1 MNTTPASAQSSDKS
15 RAPITQQRFELA
27 IETCAIGCGFLT
39 SRVVVRDNQDAK
51 TILALES
58 EYVTEIRDQKLAG
71 IAFWEE
77 YKTGEPI
84 PFSKRAKAIV
94 EALNA
99 HHSAHTPEAPE
110 SQAQGPSDLNS
121 WEIVKHGKSRK
132 LYKNKSGISIWVCNL
147 EGIGDDKDG
156 YEIVA
161 ALNAGEAAIA
171 SAMKGGDK

>member
-1 MNTTPASAQSSDKS
+1 MNTTPAAP
-15 RAPITQQRFELA
+15 APITHRIADKAPEFPCWIFEQGEGAWFRWAFPLPYM
-27 IETCAIGCGFLT
+27 EPDLT
-39 SRVVVRDNQDAK
+39 H
-51 TILALES
+51 
-58 EYVTEIRDQKLAG
+58 
-71 IAFWEE
+71 WC
-77 YKTGEPI
+77 
-84 PFSKRAKAIV
+84 
-94 EALNA
+94 
-99 HHSAHTPEAPE
+99 HSAERPTRAPEAP
-110 SQAQGPSDLNS
+110 AQGPSDLNS